1 MVPLC
6 TVPTE
11 NTRKLLDR
19 EHLVEMGETYSVLN
33 TYVNTCKVD
42 QLLLGHNT
50 KLRKK

>member
-6 TVPTE
+6 TVQAQ
-11 NTRKLLDR
+11 NRRKLLDR
-19 EHLVEMGETYSVLN
+19 EHSLEMGETYSVVNTSVN
-33 TYVNTCKVD
+33 TYKVD